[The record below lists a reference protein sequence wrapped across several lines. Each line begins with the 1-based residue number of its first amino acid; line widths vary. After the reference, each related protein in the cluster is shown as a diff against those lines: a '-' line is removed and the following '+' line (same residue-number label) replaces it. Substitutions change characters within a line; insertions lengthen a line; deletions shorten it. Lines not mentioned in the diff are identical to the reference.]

1 MLLVLLQKRKKM
13 SQKTVQDMEI
23 YLKEVRINP
32 LLTSDEVIELA
43 KKIEKKKDAEK
54 VLEEEE

>member
-1 MLLVLLQKRKKM
+1 M